1 MGGSLVSK
9 RMRNTNLTISTLR
22 SDSADGKAYYIFCS
36 LRTNYSYNTQ
46 KKTTPDWT
54 LYRQHSKEG
63 NIWQGNS
70 LDIRF
75 GAILM
80 DTTTLD
86 KLYDRASRSLTGVE
100 TNSGP
105 LKTARCLSSEMM
117 LMSVYFPG
125 FDVRFFQ
132 NSSLVHGRNTSSS
145 GDGEAHAINKG
156 AMLRCCGKSIS
167 MKTNDDDDKPNRQNA
182 TRRTEWE

>member
-1 MGGSLVSK
+1 MAK
-9 RMRNTNLTISTLR
+9 RI
-22 SDSADGKAYYIFCS
+22 IFFALCEQIIH
-36 LRTNYSYNTQ
+36 TT
-46 KKTTPDWT
+46 KKKTPDWT

-145 GDGEAHAINKG
+145 GDEEAHAINKG